1 MCEIFAVK
9 AEDPVE
15 IEWVMKYARII
26 EEYGLAGFGW
36 GVAWKSDSG
45 GILRYRSV
53 DGIRKDDLAPQAL
66 AGIKAKEFL
75 VHLRKPSRM
84 KSISFT
90 NAQPYLNEDKSFA
103 FAHNGYFSNHDDFR
117 HEWASVLEGT
127 SDSEIGY
134 QYFLAK
140 QKEGLDA
147 KAALSLTH
155 QNLKGKANLAV
166 FRRNED
172 TLLYAGNDDN
182 RMHVFHVEGI
192 QCAVTSLY
200 SQDDFIFQAIFPTA
214 ASIYTIPLNSC
225 FELSGNRDKTIYQ
238 C

>member
-9 AEDPVE
+9 AEKPVDM
-15 IEWVMKYARII
+15 EWVMKYARLV
-26 EEYGLAGFGW
+26 EEYGFAGFGW
-36 GVAWKSDSG
+36 GVAWKSERG
-45 GILRYRSV
+45 EILRYRSV
-53 DGIRKDDLAPQAL
+53 DGIRKDTLAPQTL

-90 NAQPYLNEDKSFA
+90 NAQPYVSEDKAFA
-103 FAHNGYFSNHDDFR
+103 FAHNGYFSE
-117 HEWASVLEGT
+117 HEDYRYAWANELEGT

-134 QYFLAK
+134 HYFLAK
-140 QKEGLDA
+140 QQEGHEA
-147 KAALSLTH
+147 EAALSLTH
-155 QNLKGKANLAV
+155 QHLKGKANIAL

-182 RMHVFHVEGI
+182 LMHVFYVEGI

-200 SQDDFIFQAIFPTA
+200 SLDDFIFHAIFPTA
-214 ASIYTIPLNSC
+214 EEIYTIPLYSC
-225 FELSGNRDKTIYQ
+225 FALSGKREKTSYQ
-238 C
+238 R